1 MNIHIFLKPL
11 TYLDPGS
18 GSFIIQMLLAG
29 LLGIGVAVRIYW
41 KKIVA
46 FFNKNKD
53 GGVQDDL
60 DEMDEYGTG
69 KAEASIHDEDSE
81 D

>member
-1 MNIHIFLKPL
+1 MNILFYLKPL

-29 LLGIGVAVRIYW
+29 LLGIAVAVRIYW
-41 KKIVA
+41 KKIVK
-46 FFNKNKD
+46 FFKKNK
-53 GGVQDDL
+53 GGDIQEDL

-69 KAEASIHDEDSE
+69 PEGHPEDSE